1 MIPVMVPDMIAPD
14 EEMREL
20 SAKICGSLPEVL
32 EFLRREDSHGK
43 SRNTAEYHRD
53 SAEISF

>member
-1 MIPVMVPDMIAPD
+1 MVPDMIAPD